1 VSVDVGPPA
10 EGQGP
15 ESANAG
21 EPTAQVLEP
30 PFTARQHALIRD
42 ALPQVERAAKHV
54 ARKSKGLVKIEDLIG
69 VGKIELMRSA
79 REYREDH
86 AHTFAVYAYNRICGK
101 MMREVEA
108 TAYQER
114 IKRAM
119 RTRHA
124 YDRAFLR
131 TDFDPRKHDEHEARR
146 KYRTIANGL
155 LAATFAAGLEEA
167 QKIASEQ
174 EVADREEYETAIKA
188 LRQAMSKLSSEQLD
202 LLLLIFRDLK
212 TLNETGAALQLT
224 FPQVRYQLGK
234 ALERLREELVA
245 LGVRRAPRPIVAP
258 DLGPGFGEDG
268 PANDGDP
275 SPPGAPPGSKRPK
288 S

>member
-1 VSVDVGPPA
+1 VSTDIRPPS
-10 EGQGP
+10 EGKDP
-15 ESANAG
+15 ESADAA

-30 PFTARQHALIRD
+30 PSTARQHALIRE

-54 ARKSKGLVKIEDLIG
+54 ARKAKGLVKIDDLIG
-69 VGKIELMRSA
+69 VGKIELLRSA
-79 REYREDH
+79 REFRDDH

-101 MMREVEA
+101 MMRDVEA

-119 RTRHA
+119 RVRHA

-131 TDFDPRKHDEHEARR
+131 TDFDPRKHDDREARR

-155 LAATFAAGLEEA
+155 LAATFAAAVEEA

-174 EVADREEYETAIKA
+174 EAGEREEYETAINA
-188 LRQAMSKLSSEQLD
+188 LRQAMSKLSAEQLD

-234 ALERLREELVA
+234 ALERLREELIA

-258 DLGPGFGEDG
+258 DMGPGFGEGG
-268 PANDGDP
+268 PANDGAP
-275 SPPGAPPGSKRPK
+275 SPPGAPPGSKGSK
-288 S
+288 T